1 MGHQSTYKRKDK
13 TNIGYIKIIKKK
25 MAYELVKELDRKQ
38 STSAVTED
46 EACCI
51 VELPLSTKQELR

>member
-1 MGHQSTYKRKDK
+1 MGHQSTYERKDK
-13 TNIGYIKIIKKK
+13 MNIGYILKKK
-25 MAYELVKELDRKQ
+25 KLAYELVKELDRKQ

-51 VELPLSTKQELR
+51 VELALSTKQELR

>member
-1 MGHQSTYKRKDK
+1 
-13 TNIGYIKIIKKK
+13 
-25 MAYELVKELDRKQ
+25 MAYELLVKELDRKQ